1 MSRGS
6 SVVGQ
11 RWVVKGLFLGMVLL
25 YVALF
30 STLTILKHEAFET
43 TAFDLGNLDQAVW
56 NTSHGRIL
64 RLTNIEGVDT
74 RLAHH
79 VEPILLPISL
89 LYILYSG
96 PQTLLILQ
104 TVVIA
109 LGAFPVFWL
118 ARERLKSDLAGLS
131 FSTAFLLFPA
141 LEAANMFDFHAVTLA
156 PSFLL
161 FAFYHMERQRYRIF
175 LLFAVLAMA
184 CKEEIPLLISMMG
197 VYLALVKREW
207 KVGSLAIFGGLA
219 WFLAAVYIVI
229 PRFNTQGGSPF
240 LSYYAYLGDGP
251 LEIAMAIVTNPLLI
265 LRTILT
271 PAKVK
276 YILDLLLPGAF
287 TSLFSPQ
294 TLFLLLPSLAINLL
308 STYSPMSVL
317 EEFHYA
323 GPLVPFVII
332 SSIYGVEFLV
342 RKATLLRLDGQR
354 SVHLF
359 SGLIFLASLLH
370 HHYHG
375 FTPLARHFQAPVVTA
390 HDRLAHELIALI
402 PPEAAISAQSRLN
415 PHLSERERIYMFP
428 RIEDAHYVFF
438 DVTADSWPIHPND
451 ERALFDSLLEE
462 GFGVLASKDGYILL
476 QRGLPDAQELSS
488 EFYDFARVDSPE
500 IEYPAAVDFGGVL
513 RFLGFGLAP
522 EGKMTGL
529 SLYWQAL
536 TPLTRDYRI
545 YPFFY
550 DDAGRI
556 IEDTTLRPMTTA
568 LWYPTSRWQ
577 RGEVVEMKTL
587 PWDVGDDFN
596 VGLGVM
602 GGEDWRAVEDRLPL
616 EVVTSTLV
624 VSSSDQAT
632 ALKLLEVRDGRPVTP
647 RRSFEPPSIPNPL
660 QADLAHKVRLLGYD
674 LSPAPLYLGETL
686 HLTLY
691 WQALAKMER
700 DYTVFTH
707 LTDKEGRIWGQKDN
721 FPAGGTRPTS
731 RWLVGEIVVDE
742 YDIPLRG
749 DAPPGEYTIE
759 IGMYDLISG
768 ERLAAFDEEGAQ
780 LADDRVIL
788 TKVEVER

>member
-25 YVALF
+25 YIALF

-197 VYLALVKREW
+197 VYLAFVKREW

-294 TLFLLLPSLAINLL
+294 TMFLLLPSLAINLL
-308 STYSPMSVL
+308 STYPPMGVL

-354 SVHLF
+354 SVHLL

-390 HDRLAHELIALI
+390 HDRLAHQLIALI
-402 PPEAAISAQSRLN
+402 PPEAAVSAQSNLV
-415 PHLSERERIYMFP
+415 PHLSQREAIYLFP
-428 RIEDAHYVFF
+428 YPQTAKAEYIILDTQGEKYPLDAGEYEKFL
-438 DVTADSWPIHPND
+438 N
-451 ERALFDSLLEE
+451 AL
-462 GFGVLASKDGYILL
+462 
-476 QRGLPDAQELSS
+476 LSS
-488 EFYDFARVDSPE
+488 PRHDLVSE
-500 IEYPAAVDFGGVL
+500 IQGFLLFRRSDEADIQYPLSVKFKEGIAL
-513 RFLGFGLAP
+513 LGF
-522 EGKMTGL
+522 
-529 SLYWQAL
+529 
-536 TPLTRDYRI
+536 
-545 YPFFY
+545 
-550 DDAGRI
+550 
-556 IEDTTLRPMTTA
+556 
-568 LWYPTSRWQ
+568 
-577 RGEVVEMKTL
+577 
-587 PWDVGDDFN
+587 N
-596 VGLGVM
+596 V
-602 GGEDWRAVEDRLPL
+602 AVEDSEGAFSEEVLPL
-616 EVVTSTLV
+616 RLG
-624 VSSSDQAT
+624 D
-632 ALKLLEVRDGRPVTP
+632 KGGR
-647 RRSFEPPSIPNPL
+647 
-660 QADLAHKVRLLGYD
+660 VRLALWWEA
-674 LSPAPLYLGETL
+674 LSPV
-686 HLTLY
+686 
-691 WQALAKMER
+691 ER

-707 LTDKEGRIWGQKDN
+707 LLNGKGRLVGGHDSM
-721 FPAGGTRPTS
+721 PANGWRPTS
-731 RWLVGEIVVDE
+731 GWRTEQVMRDIHYIAFEAGEDLGEVIIEVG
-742 YDIPLRG
+742 L
-749 DAPPGEYTIE
+749 
-759 IGMYDLISG
+759 YDLETG
-768 ERLAAFDEEGAQ
+768 RRLEVEDGQ
-780 LADDRVIL
+780 DKVIL
-788 TKVEVER
+788 GWLSE